1 MLKLPVR
8 TLPMLFLLGLV
19 TAGFARAQDGIAA
32 LSPHPSERLSQ
43 SPALIAV
50 NVPGATHGTLNKGAV
65 RLVVD
70 GHDVSDL
77 ISISGTRIEY
87 KPSPA
92 LVPGE
97 HAVEVSVVDSGG
109 GKLSYSWTFTVAG
122 AAQNATAAA
131 VMRGGATAPSDSLGA
146 GAGAGI
152 LNGGADFGSADSG
165 DQGYDQS
172 QPPQQIYAQQN
183 YYAGYSGGYGGFYP
197 SGYGPYYWGDNAMYT
212 FTGVPGGYGFLTFS
226 GIPGVFDLMPLG
238 LNMFYAIIPI
248 PIGYAFGSPSVTCH
262 FFPPWGGGS
271 TVVSMPSFPIT
282 RNRRPPVHTPVVGR
296 VTSFP
301 ISRTGTTL
309 HAGGTHFALMHS
321 GAAPAQHTGY
331 RPGTFRSAPHLGA
344 PRMTAPHMMAPVQTM
359 PHFVSAPHMSAPVM
373 TAPHMSAPVMSVHP
387 IGRIK

>member
-1 MLKLPVR
+1 MLKLLVR
-8 TLPMLFLLGLV
+8 TLPMLLLLGLV
-19 TAGFARAQDGIAA
+19 NAGFACAQDGIVA

-50 NVPGATHGTLNKGAV
+50 NVPGAAHGTLNKGAV

-77 ISISGTRIEY
+77 ISIAGTRIDY

-97 HAVEVSVVDSGG
+97 HAIEVSVVDAGG
-109 GKLSYSWTFTVAG
+109 GKLSYSWTFTIAG

-131 VMRGGATAPSDSLGA
+131 SVRAGVSTPSDSLGA

-152 LNGGADFGSADSG
+152 LNGGADFGTADSG

-172 QPPQQIYAQQN
+172 QAPQQIYAQQN
-183 YYAGYSGGYGGFYP
+183 YYAGYSGYGGFSP
-197 SGYGPYYWGDNAMYT
+197 VGYGPYYWGDNAMYT
-212 FTGVPGGYGFLTFS
+212 FSGIPGGYGFLTFS
-226 GIPGVFDLMPLG
+226 GIPGVFDLVPYG
-238 LNMFYAIIPI
+238 LNMFYAIVPI
-248 PIGYAFGSPSVTCH
+248 PIGYVFGSPSVTCH
-262 FFPPWGGGS
+262 FFPPYGSGS

-301 ISRTGTTL
+301 ISRNGTTL
-309 HAGGTHFALMHS
+309 HTGSTHFAMLHS
-321 GAAPAQHTGY
+321 GTGTSVHTGNGA
-331 RPGTFRSAPHLGA
+331 GTFRTAPH
-344 PRMTAPHMMAPVQTM
+344 MSAPHMMAPVQTM
-359 PHFVSAPHMSAPVM
+359 PHFSSAPHMSAPVM
-373 TAPHMSAPVMSVHP
+373 SAPHISAPVMSVHP